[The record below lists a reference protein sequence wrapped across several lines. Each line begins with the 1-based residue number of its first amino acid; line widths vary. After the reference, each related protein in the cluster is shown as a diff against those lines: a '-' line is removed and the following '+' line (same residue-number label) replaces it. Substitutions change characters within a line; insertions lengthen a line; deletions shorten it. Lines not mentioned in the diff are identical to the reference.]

1 MPAQDHVVRCVI
13 PDGSPLDPW
22 FVNWSLWQAGENPE
36 PEKRARIH
44 AASGIR
50 LSGGRST
57 VHWQQWRPFRDL
69 VNGKHAAYRC

>member
-36 PEKRARIH
+36 PEKRANTCCVWHSFIWRAQH
-44 AASGIR
+44 RSLAAVATFPGI
-50 LSGGRST
+50 
-57 VHWQQWRPFRDL
+57 W
-69 VNGKHAAYRC
+69 